1 MMVRSDFCRLEF
13 TVGERDKKFVH
24 VHSSCFLTGHLTG
37 SIGVLTCQGIRSI
50 LESHAEKR
58 IRRKETSCL
67 SSPQEVWVIP
77 ELGCE
82 QVGVTERKDIFDC
95 CSCEFGSILKLQL
108 QPVESTLTLP

>member
-50 LESHAEKR
+50 LESYAEK
-58 IRRKETSCL
+58 KNT
-67 SSPQEVWVIP
+67 PQ
-77 ELGCE
+77 
-82 QVGVTERKDIFDC
+82 RD
-95 CSCEFGSILKLQL
+95 QL
-108 QPVESTLTLP
+108 FIESARSMGNS